1 MDINFDKI
9 KASIGILI
17 TVASAL
23 VSGYI
28 AGKNYLDTS
37 FVSAA
42 EFETIRARVT
52 ISQLENKKFS
62 LENRLYLLDICS
74 RDTKCTHYGA
84 ASFEIDRTKR
94 ELDDTRGQL
103 ETLKRRMLSD

>member
-23 VSGYI
+23 VSGFI

-37 FVSAA
+37 FVSAK
-42 EFETIRARVT
+42 EFENIRARVT
-52 ISQLENKKFS
+52 ISQLENRKFS

-74 RDTKCTHYGA
+74 RDIKCTHYGA
-84 ASFEIDRTKR
+84 ASFEIERAKR

-103 ETLKRRMLSD
+103 ETLKRKMLSD

>member
-23 VSGYI
+23 VSGFI

-37 FVSAA
+37 FVSAK
-42 EFETIRARVT
+42 EFENIKIRVT
-52 ISQLENKKFS
+52 ISHLENRKFS

-74 RDTKCTHYGA
+74 RDTKCPHYGA
-84 ASFEIDRTKR
+84 SSFEIDRAKR

-103 ETLKRRMLSD
+103 ETLKRKLLSD